1 MIDTL
6 CRRVNLRRR
15 YTTLPH
21 SWPRELD
28 RSDHISAAASMPH
41 HAHATMRA
49 LELVV
54 AVVDAT
60 TAMDV
65 VEALRH
71 TPELLHALG
80 EAVADAQARLAR

>member
-1 MIDTL
+1 
-6 CRRVNLRRR
+6 
-15 YTTLPH
+15 
-21 SWPRELD
+21 
-28 RSDHISAAASMPH
+28 MPH

-60 TAMDV
+60 TAMEV

-71 TPELLHALG
+71 APELLHALG
-80 EAVADAQARLAR
+80 EAVTDAQARLAR